1 MSVTKIKIGV
11 KPDGS
16 PKILRLDSLF
26 RPELDKVK
34 VRVRKKNWDYLAL
47 VAGLPGSG
55 KSTFA
60 RGLARYFCKW
70 FDVNYVAFSGDD
82 FVEITNTCPE
92 YSSVILDESFASL
105 NSKVTQT
112 EDFIKIINH
121 LQLIRQKHL
130 YIFLCLP
137 NFFDLAKGIAIF
149 RSSHLFVTYA
159 DEKGDRGYFLAFD
172 RDNKRKLYVKGSKF
186 MDYNAQKANFY
197 AKFWEN
203 EDILDIN
210 EYDRRKKE
218 HLNSQNKEEVE
229 KLHNKQQRNK
239 ILWRLYSEYDWKVKD
254 LGKLA
259 DLDEKSV
266 YKTFAL
272 FKKEPKNPPTSPESS
287 NSTVAIPS
295 IIPYNS
301 R

>member
-1 MSVTKIKIGV
+1 MASKIKIGV
-11 KPDGS
+11 KEDGS
-16 PKILRLDSLF
+16 PKILKLDSLF

-34 VRVRKKNWDYLAL
+34 MRVKKKNWDYVAL

-70 FDVNYVAFSGDD
+70 FDVNHIAFSGDD
-82 FVEITNTCPE
+82 FIEITNSCKE

-105 NSKVTQT
+105 NSKLTQT

-121 LQLIRQKHL
+121 LQLIRQRHL
-130 YIFLCLP
+130 FIFLCLP

-159 DEKGDRGYFLAFD
+159 DNNGDRGYFLAFD

-203 EDILDIN
+203 NDILDIN
-210 EYDRRKKE
+210 EYDKRKAH
-218 HLNSQNKEEVE
+218 HLKSQNKEEVE
-229 KLHNKQQRNK
+229 KMRNKYQRNE
-239 ILWRLYSEYDWKVKD
+239 ILFKLYSEYKWKIPD
-254 LGKLA
+254 LAKLA
-259 DLDEKSV
+259 NIDERNV
-266 YKTFAL
+266 YRAIEK
-272 FKKEPKNPPTSPESS
+272 FKK
-287 NSTVAIPS
+287 
-295 IIPYNS
+295 
-301 R
+301 

>member
-1 MSVTKIKIGV
+1 MSVTKIKIGE
-11 KPDGS
+11 KMDGS

-34 VRVRKKNWDYLAL
+34 VRVRKKNWDYVAL

-70 FDVNYVAFSGDD
+70 FGLEYIAFSGDD
-82 FVEITNTCPE
+82 FIEITNNCPE

-105 NSKVTQT
+105 NSKLTQT

-130 YIFLCLP
+130 FIFLCLP

-159 DEKGDRGYFLAFD
+159 DDKGDRGHFLAFD

-203 EDILDIN
+203 NDILDVS
-210 EYDRRKKE
+210 EYDKLKEE
-218 HLNSQNKEEVE
+218 HLMSQNKTEIE
-229 KLHNKQQRNK
+229 KMHGKQQRNK
-239 ILWRLYSEYDWKVKD
+239 ILWKLYSEYHWKVSEIA
-254 LGKLA
+254 KLA
-259 DLDEKSV
+259 EMNEKSV
-266 YKTFAL
+266 YKTFKL
-272 FKKEPKNPPTSPESS
+272 FKK
-287 NSTVAIPS
+287 
-295 IIPYNS
+295 
-301 R
+301 